1 MRHLPVLADDS
12 QRILKILEPYFE
24 AWRICEKSLIKQV
37 LRGCADQMITATN
50 TAKSSIKK
58 QIGKTITSQACIDLK
73 NRSVCEHKYA

>member
-37 LRGCADQMITATN
+37 L
-50 TAKSSIKK
+50 
-58 QIGKTITSQACIDLK
+58 LK
-73 NRSVCEHKYA
+73 